1 LLADSPVVYP
11 FALLDAAKVESKD
24 RTAMLMKGLGRLIDD
39 LIVHRATEKRVRM
52 ADHGHKGWIGVGGG
66 PEQGLETA
74 SWPWKKETA
83 MEGLG
88 HAFNLE
94 SFPRDYFGG
103 ACYA

>member
-1 LLADSPVVYP
+1 
-11 FALLDAAKVESKD
+11 
-24 RTAMLMKGLGRLIDD
+24 
-39 LIVHRATEKRVRM
+39 
-52 ADHGHKGWIGVGGG
+52 
-66 PEQGLETA
+66 
-74 SWPWKKETA
+74 